1 MRLNQEKDLKSLH
14 LLNLMTT
21 SPEKNYINTGYPFQ
35 VWLTTIIIVAPL
47 FLICYSLLFLKNEKP
62 LSEDYS
68 WIILIPFGL
77 LFSLPVFTIQYVL
90 FIILAKKR
98 LKALGI
104 KLTLCITCLIGVF
117 LTFHIIGGTSEHNF
131 RILYSTS
138 VILPSFIFKVYQ
150 NKPAVL

>member
-1 MRLNQEKDLKSLH
+1 MKSNPEKD
-14 LLNLMTT
+14 
-21 SPEKNYINTGYPFQ
+21 YINTGYPFQ
-35 VWLTTIIIVAPL
+35 VWLTTIAIVAPL
-47 FLICYSLLFLKNEKP
+47 IITLHGVLQSNYHFSTVDVTFLFGTVP
-62 LSEDYS
+62 LG
-68 WIILIPFGL
+68 LI
-77 LFSLPVFTIQYVL
+77 FSLPVFIIHYVL
-90 FIILAKKR
+90 FIFLTKKR
-98 LKALGI
+98 LKTLGI